1 VSENLPRP
9 PLSKAECDKQKT
21 RSQFP
26 FWQRGQGGLAVKS
39 AGARAQRRQVL
50 LALATGACLL
60 VVRPAVATPESL
72 AAALRE
78 TFGDRPI
85 TPGRVKL
92 ELPRLAENGNVVP
105 VTVTVDS
112 PMSERDYCERI
123 YIFSELNPLPRVLE
137 VHLGPYNGR
146 ARISSRIRVG
156 TSQKMSAVAVMNDG
170 SIWSAAVDIEVTVSG
185 CGL

>member
-1 VSENLPRP
+1 MIL
-9 PLSKAECDKQKT
+9 
-21 RSQFP
+21 
-26 FWQRGQGGLAVKS
+26 QRQ
-39 AGARAQRRQVL
+39 RAH
-50 LALATGACLL
+50 ALAAGACLL
-60 VVRPAVATPESL
+60 VVRPAAATPESL

-85 TPGRVKL
+85 TPNRVKL

-112 PMSERDYCERI
+112 PMTEQDYCERI

-137 VHLGPYNGR
+137 VRLGPYNGR

-170 SIWSAAVDIEVTVSG
+170 SIWSAAVDIDVIVSG